1 MSLFLLVL
9 GAATA
14 AAGFVL
20 VALGVI
26 LPEGTVGVEVVTPGT
41 IAAVGGLILVGMALV
56 VRQLQ
61 QIERAL
67 TGRPAVRAVPHEEPA
82 FSAAKSPAAAGRLP
96 FPPKVPVGPNPPPLP
111 AAAIPT
117 LPPAEVAALE
127 TPPAIPAALGPLES
141 AQAMEEADLSLA
153 PQTLAHAHEG
163 IREAKEVAAIGRVG
177 NGARP
182 IRPVPRV
189 VARGHQSAASD
200 VARGAVLNAFWPDK
214 SRAGNGA
221 ASADVASLT
230 PQLPPRLPPGTAA
243 PVAAVTPTIQ
253 PEAAEPVA
261 PAPIS
266 ILKSGVV
273 EGMAYTLYS
282 DGSIEAQLPQGTLR
296 FGSIEALRNHIEN
309 DAQPN

>member
-14 AAGFVL
+14 AAGVVL

-26 LPEGTVGVEVVTPGT
+26 HPEGIVGVEVVIPGT

-61 QIERAL
+61 HIERAL
-67 TGRPAVRAVPHEEPA
+67 SGRPVARVVSPDAPA
-82 FSAAKSPAAAGRLP
+82 FFAAKSPATAGRLP
-96 FPPKVPVGPNPPPLP
+96 FPPNVPAGPNPPPLP

-127 TPPAIPAALGPLES
+127 TPPAIAAALASLEGVQV
-141 AQAMEEADLSLA
+141 AEEADLSLT
-153 PQTLAHAHEG
+153 PQMLADANEG
-163 IREAKEVAAIGRVG
+163 IREVREVAAIGRGG

-189 VARGHQSAASD
+189 VARGRQSAAPD
-200 VARGAVLNAFWPDK
+200 VARGEVLNAFWPDK

-221 ASADVASLT
+221 SANVAMST
-230 PQLPPRLPPGTAA
+230 PQLPPRLPPEAAA
-243 PVAAVTPTIQ
+243 PVAAVTPSIQ
-253 PEAAEPVA
+253 LEASEPVG
-261 PAPIS
+261 PSPIS

-309 DAQPN
+309 DA